1 MKRKYDL
8 VKASILLIVNFIVF
22 GLLGIEWAIGITA
35 IIAFISYL
43 GEFSSL
49 VKDQAI
55 PLRNMDTYYQAKLDS
70 AFQILCQQGV
80 NVGINLKHLRLY
92 MLPNDDQINAYSYG
106 FTHVGVT
113 KGLLALDEVSI
124 AAVLAHES
132 GHCLQ
137 AHGFI
142 KRILFCDT
150 TIVMLLLS
158 GMGIISTGFVWMI
171 FGLLCF
177 GGVCGGVLSFYM
189 TGIIGK
195 IIRGIFRGFQHI
207 VLFIYQI
214 TLGFVSRSMEYSADR
229 FAAKKLDFG
238 NELSFFLNRFAVED
252 GYPKTL
258 RDIMYASHPVPY
270 KRIAKIEQY
279 GYTTLPLDR

>member
-1 MKRKYDL
+1 M
-8 VKASILLIVNFIVF
+8 
-22 GLLGIEWAIGITA
+22 
-35 IIAFISYL
+35 
-43 GEFSSL
+43 
-49 VKDQAI
+49 I
-55 PLRNMDTYYQAKLDS
+55 PDDR
-70 AFQILCQQGV
+70 IQG
-80 NVGINLKHLRLY
+80 R
-92 MLPNDDQINAYSYG
+92 SYG
-106 FTHVGVT
+106 FTNISVT
-113 KGLLALDEVSI
+113 KGLLAVDEVSI
-124 AAVLAHES
+124 AACLARES

-158 GMGIISTGFVWMI
+158 GMGIISTGFVWII

-177 GGVCGGVLSFYM
+177 CGVCGGVLSFYM

-258 RDIMYASHPVPY
+258 RDIIYASHPVPY

-279 GYTTLPLDR
+279 GYATLPQELK